1 MSYRFMRTIV
11 FFDLPTL
18 SLEDKKQYRKFRK
31 FLIKEGFFMMQ
42 ESVYSKLSLNQINV
56 RTIKDRIEKAK
67 PKSGI
72 VQILTVTE
80 KQFQSMEYLVG
91 EKRDDLIVSDR
102 SVIIL

>member
-1 MSYRFMRTIV
+1 MRTIV

>member
-1 MSYRFMRTIV
+1 MRTIV

-31 FLIKEGFFMMQ
+31 FLIEEGFFMMQ

-67 PKSGI
+67 PESGI

-91 EKRDDLIVSDR
+91 EKRNDLIVSDR